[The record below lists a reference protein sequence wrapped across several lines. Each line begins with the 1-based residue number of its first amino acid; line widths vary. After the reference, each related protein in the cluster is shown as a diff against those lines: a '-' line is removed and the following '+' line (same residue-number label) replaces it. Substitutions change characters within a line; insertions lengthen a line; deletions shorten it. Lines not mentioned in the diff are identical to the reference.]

1 MAEALYVGIGAFL
14 GANARY
20 WVGAWA
26 ATRYGTTFPYGTF
39 VINVTGSFVLGFAV
53 AYLALRTYS
62 PNWRLFVGVGLC
74 GGYTT
79 FSSYA
84 YETLTLLEDGNLL
97 FAFLYSV
104 GSPIAAL
111 AAAFAGM
118 VLGRAL

>member
-1 MAEALYVGIGAFL
+1 MAEAFYVGTGAFL

-20 WVGAWA
+20 WLGAWA
-26 ATRYGTTFPYGTF
+26 AARYGTTFPYGTF
-39 VINVTGSFVLGFAV
+39 LINVSGSFVLGFVV

-62 PNWRLFVGVGLC
+62 PNWLLFVGVGLC

-84 YETLTLLEDGNLL
+84 YEALKLVEDGNLL
-97 FAFLYSV
+97 FAFFYVV
-104 GSPIAAL
+104 GSPLMAL